1 MKKILG
7 FLLLFCL
14 LICSLSGCFST
25 DTPENPNNLGD
36 YNVTI
41 DSCRLA
47 EDYEGAPIVIVKYT
61 FANNADTA
69 DTFMLS
75 ISDTVFQNGVSLAK
89 SYFVS
94 NAANYSADSQSREVQ
109 PGYSL
114 EVEVAY
120 ELINTTGEITVEI
133 SEMFSFSSKKVTKTL
148 KLPTTVTPGG
158 SSTDDQGSGTATPD
172 NTPTSNLGEYNV
184 TIDSCRL
191 AKDRQG
197 DPIVII
203 QYTFTNNSSE
213 AHSFAWTI
221 SDTVFQNGVELNH
234 CYSVPDTANYSS
246 ENQNKDV
253 QSGHSITVE
262 AAYVLIDEVSDI
274 SVEAK
279 ELISLSKKKVT
290 KSFTIA

>member
-47 EDYEGAPIVIVKYT
+47 
-61 FANNADTA
+61 
-69 DTFMLS
+69 
-75 ISDTVFQNGVSLAK
+75 
-89 SYFVS
+89 
-94 NAANYSADSQSREVQ
+94 
-109 PGYSL
+109 
-114 EVEVAY
+114 
-120 ELINTTGEITVEI
+120 
-133 SEMFSFSSKKVTKTL
+133 
-148 KLPTTVTPGG
+148 
-158 SSTDDQGSGTATPD
+158 
-172 NTPTSNLGEYNV
+172 
-184 TIDSCRL
+184 
-191 AKDRQG
+191 KDRQG

-213 AHSFAWTI
+213 ARNFTWTI
-221 SDTVFQNGVELNH
+221 SDTVFQNGVELNR

-290 KSFTIA
+290 KSFTIV